1 LLNQIKMTKIRTV
14 RGMNDIPPKQVL
26 TWIYAEEIIRS
37 TFSSYGY
44 QEIRFPVVENT
55 ELFNRS
61 NQASDMVS
69 KEMYTF
75 EDKGGDSI
83 SLRPEGTASCVRAC
97 IDNDLIRIDS
107 PRLWYNGPMFRY
119 ERPQKGRSRQ
129 FHQSSAEVFGI
140 QGPEIDAEIIKL
152 SSRLWKRF
160 GIEDKVYLEINSIG
174 NEVTRLSYTKDL
186 LEFFVPLKDKLDDD
200 SIRKLEDNPLR
211 ILDSKSPKILSLLE
225 DAPKITDY
233 LDADSDTHF
242 RKLLEILDLLGICY
256 EVNPNLVRGLDYYNQ
271 TVFEWKT
278 NHLGSQDTV
287 CAGGRYD
294 NLIEELGGK
303 ACPAIGF
310 SIGMERLILLIQESI
325 DSRFLEDQSIDCFFV
340 CFGEESILK
349 GMMFAEQIR
358 DRIPSLKL
366 KVNLGSESAGSQFK
380 KADKSG
386 ARFALVIGDAELED
400 EVISCKDLR
409 EKSEQET
416 LDLESLISKLENIFK
431 REK

>member
-1 LLNQIKMTKIRTV
+1 MAKIRSV
-14 RGMNDIPPKQVL
+14 RGMNDIPPKEVL
-26 TWIYAEEIIRS
+26 SWVYAEEIIRS

-44 QEIRFPVVENT
+44 QEIRFPVVEST
-55 ELFNRS
+55 ELFSRS

-129 FHQSSAEVFGI
+129 FHQSSVEVFGI
-140 QGPEIDAEIIKL
+140 HGPEIDAEIIQL
-152 SSRLWKRF
+152 SSRLWKKL
-160 GIEDKVYLEINSIG
+160 GIEENVYLEINSIG
-174 NEVTRLSYTKDL
+174 NENTRLNYIKDL
-186 LEFFVPLKDKLDDD
+186 LEFFAPLRENLDDD
-200 SIRKLEDNPLR
+200 LVRKLHENPLR
-211 ILDSKSPKILSLLE
+211 ILDSKSPEIQSLLKG
-225 DAPKITDY
+225 APKITDY
-233 LDADSDTHF
+233 LDEESENHF
-242 RKLLEILDLLGICY
+242 RKLINILEMLGISY
-256 EVNPNLVRGLDYYNQ
+256 AVNPNLVRGLDYYNK

-278 NHLGSQDTV
+278 SSLGSQDTV

-310 SIGMERLILLIQESI
+310 SIGMERLILLLQ
-325 DSRFLEDQSIDCFFV
+325 DSGDSKLVEDQSVDCFFV
-340 CFGEESILK
+340 CFGDESILK
-349 GMMFAEQIR
+349 AMVLAEQIR
-358 DRIPSLKL
+358 DRIPNLNL

-386 ARFALVIGDAELED
+386 ARFALVLGDTELED
-400 EVISCKDLR
+400 KVISCKDLR

-416 LDLESLISKLENIFK
+416 MDIESLIDKLENSFK
-431 REK
+431 K

>member
-1 LLNQIKMTKIRTV
+1 
-14 RGMNDIPPKQVL
+14 MNDIPPKQVL

-310 SIGMERLILLIQESI
+310 SIGIERLILLIQESI

-416 LDLESLISKLENIFK
+416 LDLESLVSKLENIFK
-431 REK
+431 KEK

>member
-1 LLNQIKMTKIRTV
+1 MAKIRSV
-14 RGMNDIPPKQVL
+14 RGMNDIPPKEVL
-26 TWIYAEEIIRS
+26 SWVYAEEIIRS

-44 QEIRFPVVENT
+44 QEIRFPVVEST

-129 FHQSSAEVFGI
+129 FHQSSVEVFGI
-140 QGPEIDAEIIKL
+140 HGPEIDAEIIQL
-152 SSRLWKRF
+152 SSRLWKKL
-160 GIEDKVYLEINSIG
+160 GIEENVYLEINSIG
-174 NEVTRLSYTKDL
+174 NENTRLNYTKDL
-186 LEFFVPLKDKLDDD
+186 LEFFAPLRENLDNDLV
-200 SIRKLEDNPLR
+200 RKLHENPLR
-211 ILDSKSPKILSLLE
+211 ILDSKSPEIQSLLKG
-225 DAPKITDY
+225 APKITDY
-233 LDADSDTHF
+233 LDEESENHF
-242 RKLLEILDLLGICY
+242 RKLINILEMLGISY
-256 EVNPNLVRGLDYYNQ
+256 AVNPNLVRGLDYYNK

-278 NHLGSQDTV
+278 SSLGSQDTV

-310 SIGMERLILLIQESI
+310 SIGMERLILLLQ
-325 DSRFLEDQSIDCFFV
+325 DSGDSKLVEDQSVDCFFV
-340 CFGEESILK
+340 CFGDESILK
-349 GMMFAEQIR
+349 AMVLAEQIR
-358 DRIPSLKL
+358 DRIPSLNL

-386 ARFALVIGDAELED
+386 ARFALVLGDTELED
-400 EVISCKDLR
+400 KVISCKDLR

-416 LDLESLISKLENIFK
+416 MDIESLIDKLENSFK
-431 REK
+431 K